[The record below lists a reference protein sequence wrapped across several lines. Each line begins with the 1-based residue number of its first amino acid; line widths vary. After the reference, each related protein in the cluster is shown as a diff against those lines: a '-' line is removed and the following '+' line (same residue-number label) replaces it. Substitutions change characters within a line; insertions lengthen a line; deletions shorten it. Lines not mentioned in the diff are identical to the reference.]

1 MHKKWFLDCIVQHL
15 YVYVLLSWKN
25 VGYGEQLTQT
35 TYTDYTFEKKNCIS
49 NRSTNHHSLSITSIF
64 ILGECTVSLPQHSVP
79 RQPEKPS
86 KCQAPAW
93 DSTLTMP
100 FHSRQLQH
108 LEKEDAFSLFSLSA
122 RCSVIA
128 FHMLPV
134 SRPSLLYFVV
144 SITMVCK
151 GHKTDRPYSASGVFR
166 FGSTSIS

>member
-1 MHKKWFLDCIVQHL
+1 MVSGLHCSAPLCLCASVMEECRLWWTINTVDL
-15 YVYVLLSWKN
+15 YRLYFW
-25 VGYGEQLTQT
+25 
-35 TYTDYTFEKKNCIS
+35 KKNCIS
-49 NRSTNHHSLSITSIF
+49 NRNTNHHSLSITSIF